1 MIDTIRIF
9 VISSLKEEGVKY
21 NAHYTMTQKEFKH
34 KWEKGLT
41 DYLKK
46 KDESRIDGYTRKH
59 KDGTPAT
66 HGYIIDLKD
75 GETDADV
82 IKRFGILYGSE
93 DFDRLVGKVHSMARH
108 LNSSQVMCYNF
119 FRPMMSIDSESNF
132 GYANEKLVNFVR
144 EQIDV
149 SIKKGAKCYFEYEDT
164 ATTEKFKRKAKYRG
178 RGEKSQFDFFILDGE
193 TKIFFEIKF
202 TESSFGGWSINK
214 DTSCQAIAN
223 HCAYVENGYKK
234 LLQES
239 PCFKQTCKQDII
251 TTKQD
256 EFSNPKISFN
266 KHYQLFRNALKA
278 DSCSFVVFIYPEANP
293 GPKKEFESFSKNLVE
308 GQKHIIALNWE
319 NLKSYMSDQFIEKY
333 INIFN

>member
-1 MIDTIRIF
+1 MK
-9 VISSLKEEGVKY
+9 KELKY
-21 NAHYTMTQKEFKH
+21 NAHYTMTQKEFKD

-59 KDGTPAT
+59 KDGTSAT

-82 IKRFGILYGSE
+82 IKNFGILYGSE

-119 FRPMMSIDSESNF
+119 FRPMMSFDSASNF
-132 GYANEKLVNFVR
+132 GYANEKMVNFVR
-144 EQIDV
+144 EKIGP
-149 SIKKGAKCYFEYEDT
+149 SITKGAKCYFEYEDT
-164 ATTEKFKRKAKYRG
+164 AATEEFKRIAKYRG
-178 RGEKSQFDFFILDGE
+178 RGEKSQFDFFILDE
-193 TKIFFEIKF
+193 KTKIFFEIKF

-223 HCAYVENGYKK
+223 HCAYVEKGYKI
-234 LLQES
+234 LLKENPYFTLQ
-239 PCFKQTCKQDII
+239 CKQDII
-251 TTKQD
+251 STKQD
-256 EFSNPKISFN
+256 EFSNPRISFN

-293 GPKKEFESFSKNLVE
+293 GPKKEFKSFSDNLVE
-308 GQKHIIALNWE
+308 GQSHIIALEWE
-319 NLKSYMSDQFIEKY
+319 ELTAYMCPDFEEKY
-333 INIFN
+333 INIFK